1 MREWRAKPLNH
12 PGAEARGMAGWEGEV
27 VRIDVIPVPGR
38 PEDLRHLPDEHRLA
52 AGRQAHYPV
61 FIREGL
67 EPQILRERRINV
79 PQRPGPVNR
88 AQLLDLAAAAP
99 SPPASL
105 PIADPVEGQN
115 RRLGKRRSEEGGG
128 GMAKMVIEPIDRPG
142 KPDPFP

>member
-52 AGRQAHYPV
+52 AGGQAHHPV

-79 PQRPGPVNR
+79 PQGPRPVNR
-88 AQLLDLAAAAP
+88 SQLLDLAAVAP

-105 PIADPVEGQN
+105 PVADPVEGQY
-115 RRLGKRRSEEGGG
+115 RGLLKRRSEERGG
-128 GMAKMVIEPIDRPG
+128 GMAQMMIEPIHRSG
-142 KPDPFP
+142 KTGP